1 MNAIQNF
8 AFEEHLVRVIE
19 QNGEPWFVGK
29 DVCGALGLKNHNDAL
44 ARLDED
50 ERGGAITDPPRAGS
64 LGGGVQEV
72 TIVSEPGV
80 YRLVF
85 SSRKHEAE
93 RFKRWLAHE
102 VLPQIRKTG
111 KYESEGTN
119 IPAEPL
125 VSDQRAALAL
135 ITEARMIYGPA
146 RARLLWESLPALP
159 AVPSLPK
166 IAAEDE
172 REAFACLGF
181 LLQQRPEGA
190 FTVQEFIEEAF
201 EGEADA
207 QKLLRDVGI
216 RIETDR
222 QLGAGI
228 VVATSADQVNK
239 LFFGTQW
246 AAGNHA
252 AALRALPGAVR
263 YKTMKFRDNRASS
276 SIFIPARVL
285 HPD

>member
-8 AFEEHLVRVIE
+8 AFEEHLVRVVE
-19 QNGEPWFVGK
+19 QDGEPWFVGK
-29 DVCGALGLKNHNDAL
+29 DVCGVLGIKDHHQALET
-44 ARLDED
+44 LDED
-50 ERGGAITDPPRAGS
+50 ERGGYSVPTPKGQQNAI
-64 LGGGVQEV
+64 
-72 TIVSEPGV
+72 IISEPGV

-85 SSRKHEAE
+85 RSRKEEAE

-111 KYESEGTN
+111 RYEGEATST
-119 IPAEPL
+119 PTEPL

-146 RARLLWESLPALP
+146 RARLLWETLPALP
-159 AVPSLPK
+159 SVPSLPK

-181 LLQQRPEGA
+181 LLQQRPDGA
-190 FTVQEFIEEAF
+190 FTVHEFIEEAF
-201 EGEADA
+201 GGEADA

-252 AALRALPGAVR
+252 TALRALPGAVR
-263 YKTMKFRDNRASS
+263 FKTMKFRDNRASS
-276 SIFIPARVL
+276 SVFIPARVL
-285 HPD
+285 RPD

>member
-1 MNAIQNF
+1 MNAIQKF
-8 AFEEHLVRVIE
+8 AFEEHLVRVVE

-29 DVCGALGLKNHNDAL
+29 DVCGVLGIKDHHQALEN
-44 ARLDED
+44 LDED
-50 ERGGAITDPPRAGS
+50 ERGGYTVPTPKGQQNAI
-64 LGGGVQEV
+64 
-72 TIVSEPGV
+72 IISEPGV

-85 SSRKHEAE
+85 RSRKEEAE
-93 RFKRWLAHE
+93 RFKRRLAHE

-111 KYESEGTN
+111 SYEAETTK
-119 IPAEPL
+119 IADEPL

-159 AVPSLPK
+159 AVPSQPK

-172 REAFACLGF
+172 REAFASLGF

-201 EGEADA
+201 EGEVDA
-207 QKLLRDVGI
+207 QKLLRDIGI

-228 VVATSADQVNK
+228 VVATSADQLNK